1 MVNETLGNNL
11 EYAKR
16 PTTSSEQYPL
26 EEYDKHY
33 KEIREMN
40 LISDG

>member
-1 MVNETLGNNL
+1 MVNKILDKYSENINKESTLL
-11 EYAKR
+11 
-16 PTTSSEQYPL
+16 TQYPL